1 MQDHEKKILTLALIG
16 AAIAIGK
23 VLSSSEPLTL
33 RLFIGRIILGAGVS
47 MIAGAALVQF
57 PDLSPVAINGIGAA
71 LGIAGY
77 QGLSAGC
84 ASVGINLSRG
94 TAAMTL
100 SEKQQLF
107 TILIAQLIL
116 WADGKGY
123 RLTFGE
129 AYRTPEQAAINAK
142 KGSGISNS
150 LHTKRLAVD
159 LNLFINGQYQTDSAA
174 YLPLGEYWESLGG
187 SWGGRFKSRPDGNHF
202 SLEHEGV
209 R

>member
-1 MQDHEKKILTLALIG
+1 
-16 AAIAIGK
+16 
-23 VLSSSEPLTL
+23 
-33 RLFIGRIILGAGVS
+33 
-47 MIAGAALVQF
+47 
-57 PDLSPVAINGIGAA
+57 
-71 LGIAGY
+71 
-77 QGLSAGC
+77 
-84 ASVGINLSRG
+84 
-94 TAAMTL
+94 MTL

-107 TILIAQLIL
+107 TCLIAQLIL
-116 WADGKGY
+116 WADEKGY

-129 AYRTPEQAAINAK
+129 AYRTPEQAALNAK